1 MYTSLLYQLGGECQW
16 GSAAAGL
23 LLTVTSPMTGNART
37 KILGDPR
44 NTGTS
49 RIRRLFRPMMERPV
63 R

>member
-49 RIRRLFRPMMERPV
+49 RIRRLFGP
-63 R
+63 